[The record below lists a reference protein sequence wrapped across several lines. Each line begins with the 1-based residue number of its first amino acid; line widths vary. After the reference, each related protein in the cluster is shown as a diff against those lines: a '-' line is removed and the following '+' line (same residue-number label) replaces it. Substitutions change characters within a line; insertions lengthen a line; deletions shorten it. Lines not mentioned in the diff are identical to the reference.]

1 MPVPIAGPHEREH
14 PGAAHRGRPEPET
27 PLGGNWL
34 EAAPPPLGEPDVP
47 AQGARA
53 ALGRLR
59 VVISSTATRT
69 SPVSQTRDHSHKW
82 WSRKAIFQRSQPCDD
97 LEPCGKMCEAIITR

>member
-14 PGAAHRGRPEPET
+14 PGAAHRDGPESET
-27 PLGGNWL
+27 PPGGNWL
-34 EAAPPPLGEPDVP
+34 EAATRPVWEPDGP
-47 AQGARA
+47 QGATVT
-53 ALGRLR
+53 LGSLR
-59 VVISSTATRT
+59 VAISSTATRT

-82 WSRKAIFQRSQPCDD
+82 WSRKAIFQRSEPCDD